1 MSLITSP
8 RTLVLSCSLLLSGAL
23 YGASNKVVL
32 ESPKSEP
39 TQQVFTAGLSIASV
53 WAGPAK
59 HDEDS
64 TTEDTSVPKAKPAPL
79 PDSYVAT
86 AAGSMFLAGILL
98 LMSKLQRRKPRR
110 SLYRSGRYGRSSVRS
125 RPSRRAA

>member
-1 MSLITSP
+1 MSLITFP
-8 RTLVLSCSLLLSGAL
+8 KTLVLSCCLLLSGAL
-23 YGASNKVVL
+23 YASNKVMV

-39 TQQVFTAGLSIASV
+39 TQQVFTAALSIASV

-59 HDEDS
+59 HEDDS
-64 TTEDTSVPKAKPAPL
+64 TTEDTSAPKAKPAPL